1 MKLPRWLLRFGF
13 HLLYNELAWTYDW
26 VSRAVSLGQWR
37 HWQRAIIPRL
47 SGQRVLEIA
56 FGTGD
61 LLVDMTAVGYRPCG
75 LDLSPYMVGIAKAKL
90 ARKGMATPLCQGR
103 VQALPF
109 ANGVFDSVAIT
120 FPTDFICQPSALAE
134 ISRVL
139 ALSGRLV
146 VIDEGYLLDCG
157 LLGRFINWLYVFTGQ
172 RESRPELK
180 ALLKRSGFAIT
191 QGEYSNRV
199 STAHI
204 MIATRSAIAPQE
216 LHRYRP
222 STHSGQ
228 ATVMDVAG
236 GG

>member
-37 HWQRAIIPRL
+37 HWQRAVIPHL
-47 SGQRVLEIA
+47 DGQRVLEIA

-61 LLVDMTAVGYRPCG
+61 LLIDMTAVGYRPYG
-75 LDLSPYMVGIAKAKL
+75 LDLSPYMIRIARTKLTKKGI
-90 ARKGMATPLCQGR
+90 ATPLCQGC

-109 ANGVFDSVAIT
+109 ANGVFDSIAIT

-139 ALSGRLV
+139 APSGRLV

-157 LLGRFINWLYVFTGQ
+157 LLGRFINWLYVFTRQ
-172 RESRPELK
+172 REPRPELK
-180 ALLKRSGFAIT
+180 ALLKRAGFVIT
-191 QGEYSNRV
+191 QKEYSNRI

-204 MIATRSAIAPQE
+204 MIATYVWGRHPWSK
-216 LHRYRP
+216 LK
-222 STHSGQ
+222 T
-228 ATVMDVAG
+228 
-236 GG
+236 

>member
-37 HWQRAIIPRL
+37 HWQRAVIPHL
-47 SGQRVLEIA
+47 DGQRVLEIA

-61 LLVDMTAVGYRPCG
+61 LLIDMTAVGYRPYG
-75 LDLSPYMVGIAKAKL
+75 LDLSPYMIRIARTKL
-90 ARKGMATPLCQGR
+90 TKKGMATPLCQGG

-109 ANGVFDSVAIT
+109 ANGIFDSIAIT

-134 ISRVL
+134 TSRVL
-139 ALSGRLV
+139 APSGRLV

-157 LLGRFINWLYVFTGQ
+157 LLGRFINWLYVLTGQ
-172 RESRPELK
+172 REPHPELK
-180 ALLKRSGFAIT
+180 ALLKRAGFVIT
-191 QGEYSNRV
+191 QKEYSNRI

-204 MIATRSAIAPQE
+204 MIATYVRGRHPWSK
-216 LHRYRP
+216 LK
-222 STHSGQ
+222 T
-228 ATVMDVAG
+228 
-236 GG
+236 

>member
-37 HWQRAIIPRL
+37 HWQRAVIPHL
-47 SGQRVLEIA
+47 NGQRVLEIA

-61 LLVDMTAVGYRPCG
+61 LLIDMTAVGYRPYG
-75 LDLSPYMVGIAKAKL
+75 LDLSPHMIRIARTKLTKKGI
-90 ARKGMATPLCQGR
+90 ATPLCQGR

-109 ANGVFDSVAIT
+109 ANGIFDSIAIT

-139 ALSGRLV
+139 APSGRLV
-146 VIDEGYLLDCG
+146 VIDEGYLLDSG
-157 LLGRFINWLYVFTGQ
+157 LLGRFINWLYVFTRQ
-172 RESRPELK
+172 REPRPELK
-180 ALLKRSGFAIT
+180 ALLKRAGFVIT
-191 QGEYSNRV
+191 QKEYSNRI

-204 MIATRSAIAPQE
+204 MIAT
-216 LHRYRP
+216 
-222 STHSGQ
+222 
-228 ATVMDVAG
+228 
-236 GG
+236 